1 MRARNESEYFWV
13 IYIDIF
19 IDSWTRLPKVAR
31 PFCFLKSACLD
42 EEGRRVIL
50 FAFRKEK
57 LVEYY
62 FKQVLK
68 NINKDKDLKKWFC
81 FTSFFIS
88 LFTNSL
94 NK

>member
-1 MRARNESEYFWV
+1 MRINGHIMLVNLMPKWIFDRLNNEKKYYSTDNFNKKEE
-13 IYIDIF
+13 
-19 IDSWTRLPKVAR
+19 K
-31 PFCFLKSACLD
+31 D
-42 EEGRRVIL
+42 E
-50 FAFRKEK
+50 AEK